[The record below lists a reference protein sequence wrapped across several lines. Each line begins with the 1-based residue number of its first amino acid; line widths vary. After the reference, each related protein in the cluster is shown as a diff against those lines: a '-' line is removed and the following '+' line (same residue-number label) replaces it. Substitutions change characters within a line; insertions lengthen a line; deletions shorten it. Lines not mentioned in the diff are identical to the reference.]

1 MRSRFRNALGIVLFW
16 AVAVFAESLR
26 LKDGSRLEGKRV
38 RVEDSTLIFRTLD
51 LGELRVP
58 LSAVEDEAA
67 SASAEV
73 SADESARKKGE
84 WSDPS
89 GQALFF
95 LPTAFTPPKG
105 SLVFRDF
112 ELLFLTFGFSPTS
125 TTSISG
131 GAMFPITDEFNAFTF
146 GVKQGLWAA
155 PDGRMAM
162 AITGNI
168 TKPVGADFDDES
180 ALLLNSNLMFSAR
193 LPNRMHKDALGFH
206 VGLGYAGVLVENEH
220 YDFNTGETS
229 THTDWYDNLS
239 VGGGFE
245 ARLTPNAKFILEYLS
260 AFPLE
265 DGTDENLGVL
275 TFGFRLHG
283 SRLSADIAGFRPIGE
298 DFGDLILLP
307 LLVVSYRI

>member
-95 LPTAFTPPKG
+95 LPTAGPRAAEA
-105 SLVFRDF
+105 VRRR
-112 ELLFLTFGFSPTS
+112 
-125 TTSISG
+125 
-131 GAMFPITDEFNAFTF
+131 GARSRRAVGP
-146 GVKQGLWAA
+146 
-155 PDGRMAM
+155 GR
-162 AITGNI
+162 
-168 TKPVGADFDDES
+168 V
-180 ALLLNSNLMFSAR
+180 R
-193 LPNRMHKDALGFH
+193 L
-206 VGLGYAGVLVENEH
+206 E
-220 YDFNTGETS
+220 
-229 THTDWYDNLS
+229 
-239 VGGGFE
+239 
-245 ARLTPNAKFILEYLS
+245 
-260 AFPLE
+260 
-265 DGTDENLGVL
+265 
-275 TFGFRLHG
+275 
-283 SRLSADIAGFRPIGE
+283 
-298 DFGDLILLP
+298 
-307 LLVVSYRI
+307 